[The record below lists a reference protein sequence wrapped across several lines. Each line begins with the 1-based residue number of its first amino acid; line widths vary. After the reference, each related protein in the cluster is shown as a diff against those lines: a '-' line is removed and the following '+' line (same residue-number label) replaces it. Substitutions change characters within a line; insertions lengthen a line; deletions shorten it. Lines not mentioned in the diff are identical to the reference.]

1 MASLTSILK
10 TKHYPS
16 IPGNEDLPEAER
28 FSLVISSGVPLLR
41 MRQLLDDARG
51 GAFDTPDGAAAAL
64 AGLVE
69 LGPVPLTLDG
79 EPVPTL
85 EAYIRAIQGQAGQ
98 PLLDELLNRVREVN
112 SLEGARVVFSKRQS
126 GGSDST
132 RDQTA

>member
-1 MASLTSILK
+1 MPSLTSVLK
-10 TKHYPS
+10 TKHYPA
-16 IPGNEDLPEAER
+16 IPGNEELPEAER

-41 MRQLLDDARG
+41 MRQLLDDARA
-51 GAFDTPDGAAAAL
+51 GAFDSPEGAAKAL
-64 AGLVE
+64 EGLVE

-98 PLLDELLNRVREVN
+98 PLLDELLGKVREVN

-126 GGSDST
+126 GGSAST
-132 RDQTA
+132 QDQTA

>member
-1 MASLTSILK
+1 MPSLTSVLK

-16 IPGNEDLPEAER
+16 IPGNAELPEADR
-28 FSLVISSGVPLLR
+28 FSLVLSSGVPLLR

-51 GAFDTPDGAAAAL
+51 GAFDSPEGAAAAL

-79 EPVPTL
+79 EQVPSL

-112 SLEGARVVFSKRQS
+112 SLEGARVVFSKLQS

-132 RDQTA
+132 RGQTA